1 VTTTTSRTL
10 AAESLSTTWL
20 ASRLG
25 TQPGRIDSMR
35 RAGELLGV
43 RSANGEYFYPGWQ
56 FDGRGKPLPIV
67 RELIRTARAAGL
79 DDNALYEVL
88 SRRTGMSGRRLA
100 DHIRTGDPEYVL
112 RAVRSAVA
120 AA

>member
-1 VTTTTSRTL
+1 VATTNRTL
-10 AAESLSTTWL
+10 KAESLSTSWL

-25 TQPGRIDSMR
+25 SQPARIDSMR

-43 RSANGEYFYPGWQ
+43 RSQSGEYLYPGWQ
-56 FDGRGKPLPIV
+56 FNSQGKPLPVV
-67 RELIRTARAAGL
+67 RDLIRTARAAGL

-100 DHIRTGDPEYVL
+100 DHVKAGDPEYVL
-112 RAVRSAVA
+112 RAVRAVL
-120 AA
+120 